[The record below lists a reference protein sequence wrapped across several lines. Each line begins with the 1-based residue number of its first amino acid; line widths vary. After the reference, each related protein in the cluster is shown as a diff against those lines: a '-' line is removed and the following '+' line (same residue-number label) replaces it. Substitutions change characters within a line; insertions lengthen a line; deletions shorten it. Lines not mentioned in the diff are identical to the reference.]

1 MIFLLCMLKFEL
13 FFCPIVDLKVIVW
26 TILNLHYQLQQNI
39 VKLYG
44 FLLKK
49 NPIRILFRGSQYINI
64 WYNKVYFV
72 VSYIWNLHTSNKISL
87 EKISLSGA
95 VVPEKIYK
103 HLFLIF

>member
-1 MIFLLCMLKFEL
+1 MV
-13 FFCPIVDLKVIVW
+13 FF
-26 TILNLHYQLQQNI
+26 
-39 VKLYG
+39 
-44 FLLKK
+44 KK
-49 NPIRILFRGSQYINI
+49 KPIRIFFRGSQYINI
-64 WYNKVYFV
+64 WYNKDYFV